1 MFEFVKNKRLKAYLL
16 KRHAEPT
23 VILCFVVLLESYL
36 ESSPRKKE
44 MTKSEVEKVFNKR
57 IRDFGIN
64 TFRRDYLKRQSG
76 DPRNAIDENQSQS
89 FYLRDDFLSDET
101 QASFQRI
108 IHEIKHFYK
117 NRQNQGQKL
126 IAEIRK
132 TMESDYQTK
141 KDYISSFL
149 KDNSHESIKGR
160 NFEIITYALLR
171 VYFGSFGFL
180 LNRFST
186 TFANDAGMDL
196 IGQQA
201 VYQVTVNMNKKKF
214 EEDIIK
220 TPDIRRIIV
229 YKEVV
234 KGFDTRL
241 FSNPLVSRVITLIDL
256 ESYLDNLSKYEY
268 QDYLGKILETMKHE
282 LERELA

>member
-1 MFEFVKNKRLKAYLL
+1 MDLDYRTKN
-16 KRHAEPT
+16 E
-23 VILCFVVLLESYL
+23 
-36 ESSPRKKE
+36 
-44 MTKSEVEKVFNKR
+44 
-57 IRDFGIN
+57 
-64 TFRRDYLKRQSG
+64 
-76 DPRNAIDENQSQS
+76 
-89 FYLRDDFLSDET
+89 
-101 QASFQRI
+101 
-108 IHEIKHFYK
+108 
-117 NRQNQGQKL
+117 
-126 IAEIRK
+126 
-132 TMESDYQTK
+132 
-141 KDYISSFL
+141 YISTFL
-149 KDNSHESIKGR
+149 KDDSHESIKGR
-160 NFEIITYALLR
+160 NFEIVTFALLR
-171 VYFGSFGFL
+171 IYFSSFGFL

-214 EEDIIK
+214 EEDIVK

-241 FSNPLVSRVITLIDL
+241 FNNPLVSRVITLSDL

-268 QDYLGKILETMKHE
+268 QDYLGKVLETMKHE